1 MGLALALATVSLM
14 EADRIGDRLHIR
26 LALDIQHGSPMQS
39 PRRFH
44 LETHMIGYKVR
55 QVG

>member
-26 LALDIQHGSPMQS
+26 AALDIQHGSPMQS

-44 LETHMIGYKVR
+44 LETHMIGFKVR